1 MTRPGPT
8 IAAIAES
15 LLHPQGRFRRLS
27 GATPVTD
34 TNGIPRFTVTA
45 ETADFEAEADG
56 TPCLL
61 RFSLGENTR
70 LRRNA
75 QEHPF
80 PKGGERFFIAPYEYL
95 YEEMLFFD
103 GTGTPQRTDLLLERL
118 PPGALR
124 LPDFVRTHLD
134 RNGASILRRLLESVA
149 EMYRTFDAE
158 GIVHGHLK
166 AANILVTTD
175 GRPTAIRCLHSHS
188 RDARN
193 DRSAL
198 LRLSLAVYVSAC
210 MPPLFHM
217 LWTSPTAEAW
227 LPALFTQAEFD
238 RNTPLIRIA
247 AAAAADST
255 PPLHALPPELLRSPS
270 PEETATLL
278 DTLAALPFAPM
289 PLLEALLE
297 TAANTSAHATAHD
310 ITVPY
315 TATETAGPQTIL
327 LDTET
332 CEHIGRP
339 ADTVV
344 RYCKNGLWGYAD
356 AELRPLTA
364 PVFTRAD
371 EFYEGRA
378 AAGNTGGVGLID
390 RSGGFVMEPRFEAL
404 EWYGEWN
411 VAAACLDGEWN
422 LYDRCGK
429 RLTASGYDWMAPPAE
444 GTLLVR
450 RRERFGFID
459 LTGQPVTELR
469 YEEAFSFSDGR
480 ALVRTG
486 HTAYFIDREGRRIK

>member
-103 GTGTPQRTDLLLERL
+103 GTGAPQRTDLLLERL
-118 PPGALR
+118 PSGALR

-166 AANILVTTD
+166 ATNILVTAL

-198 LRLSLAVYVSAC
+198 LRLSLA
-210 MPPLFHM
+210 
-217 LWTSPTAEAW
+217 
-227 LPALFTQAEFD
+227 
-238 RNTPLIRIA
+238 
-247 AAAAADST
+247 
-255 PPLHALPPELLRSPS
+255 
-270 PEETATLL
+270 
-278 DTLAALPFAPM
+278 
-289 PLLEALLE
+289 
-297 TAANTSAHATAHD
+297 
-310 ITVPY
+310 
-315 TATETAGPQTIL
+315 
-327 LDTET
+327 
-332 CEHIGRP
+332 
-339 ADTVV
+339 
-344 RYCKNGLWGYAD
+344 
-356 AELRPLTA
+356 
-364 PVFTRAD
+364 
-371 EFYEGRA
+371 
-378 AAGNTGGVGLID
+378 
-390 RSGGFVMEPRFEAL
+390 
-404 EWYGEWN
+404 
-411 VAAACLDGEWN
+411 
-422 LYDRCGK
+422 
-429 RLTASGYDWMAPPAE
+429 
-444 GTLLVR
+444 
-450 RRERFGFID
+450 
-459 LTGQPVTELR
+459 
-469 YEEAFSFSDGR
+469 
-480 ALVRTG
+480 
-486 HTAYFIDREGRRIK
+486 

>member
-103 GTGTPQRTDLLLERL
+103 GTGAPQRTDLLLERL
-118 PPGALR
+118 PSGALR

-166 AANILVTTD
+166 ATNILVTAL

-255 PPLHALPPELLRSPS
+255 PPLHALPPELLRSPG
-270 PEETATLL
+270 PEETAALL
-278 DTLAALPFAPM
+278 DMLAALPFAPM

-429 RLTASGYDWMAPPAE
+429 RLTASGYDW
-444 GTLLVR
+444 
-450 RRERFGFID
+450 
-459 LTGQPVTELR
+459 
-469 YEEAFSFSDGR
+469 GR
-480 ALVRTG
+480 SLSGAGSGSGSST
-486 HTAYFIDREGRRIK
+486 

>member
-8 IAAIAES
+8 ISAIVES
-15 LLHPQGRFRRLS
+15 LLHPQGRFRTLS
-27 GATPVTD
+27 GTTPVTD
-34 TNGIPRFTVTA
+34 TNGMPRFAVTA
-45 ETADFEAEADG
+45 ETADFEAEAG
-56 TPCLL
+56 GMPCLL
-61 RFSLGENTR
+61 RFPLGEAAR
-70 LRRNA
+70 LRRAA

-103 GTGTPQRTDLLLERL
+103 GTEAPRRTDLLLERL
-118 PPGALR
+118 PSGARR

-134 RNGASILRRLLESVA
+134 RTGAPILRRLLEGVA

-166 AANILVTTD
+166 AADILVTAD
-175 GRPTAIRCLHSHS
+175 CRPTAIRCLHSHG
-188 RDARN
+188 RDVRN
-193 DRSAL
+193 DRTAL
-198 LRLSLAVYVSAC
+198 LRLSLAAYVSAC
-210 MPPLFHM
+210 MPPLFHT
-217 LWTSPTAEAW
+217 LWASPTTEAW
-227 LPALFTQAEFD
+227 LPSLLTQAEFD

-247 AAAAADST
+247 AAAAAGMV
-255 PPLHALPPELLRSPS
+255 PPLHTLPPELLGPPG
-270 PEETATLL
+270 PEETAALL

-297 TAANTSAHATAHD
+297 TAADTSAHATAHD
-310 ITVPY
+310 IAVPY
-315 TATETAGPQTIL
+315 TATETAGPQAIL

-332 CEHIGRP
+332 CDRIGRP

-356 AELRPLTA
+356 AELRLLTA
-364 PVFTRAD
+364 PLFTRAG

-378 AAGNTGGVGLID
+378 AAGHTGGFGLID

-459 LTGQPVTELR
+459 LAGNPVTELR

>member
-1 MTRPGPT
+1 
-8 IAAIAES
+8 
-15 LLHPQGRFRRLS
+15 
-27 GATPVTD
+27 
-34 TNGIPRFTVTA
+34 
-45 ETADFEAEADG
+45 
-56 TPCLL
+56 
-61 RFSLGENTR
+61 
-70 LRRNA
+70 
-75 QEHPF
+75 
-80 PKGGERFFIAPYEYL
+80 
-95 YEEMLFFD
+95 
-103 GTGTPQRTDLLLERL
+103 
-118 PPGALR
+118 
-124 LPDFVRTHLD
+124 
-134 RNGASILRRLLESVA
+134 
-149 EMYRTFDAE
+149 MYRTFDAE

-255 PPLHALPPELLRSPS
+255 PPLHALPPELLRSPG

-411 VAAACLDGEWN
+411 VAAGL
-422 LYDRCGK
+422 
-429 RLTASGYDWMAPPAE
+429 P
-444 GTLLVR
+444 
-450 RRERFGFID
+450 
-459 LTGQPVTELR
+459 
-469 YEEAFSFSDGR
+469 
-480 ALVRTG
+480 
-486 HTAYFIDREGRRIK
+486 

>member
-255 PPLHALPPELLRSPS
+255 PPLHALPPELLRSPG

-297 TAANTSAHATAHD
+297 TAADRKS
-310 ITVPY
+310 
-315 TATETAGPQTIL
+315 
-327 LDTET
+327 
-332 CEHIGRP
+332 
-339 ADTVV
+339 VV
-344 RYCKNGLWGYAD
+344 
-356 AELRPLTA
+356 
-364 PVFTRAD
+364 
-371 EFYEGRA
+371 
-378 AAGNTGGVGLID
+378 
-390 RSGGFVMEPRFEAL
+390 
-404 EWYGEWN
+404 
-411 VAAACLDGEWN
+411 
-422 LYDRCGK
+422 
-429 RLTASGYDWMAPPAE
+429 
-444 GTLLVR
+444 
-450 RRERFGFID
+450 
-459 LTGQPVTELR
+459 
-469 YEEAFSFSDGR
+469 
-480 ALVRTG
+480 
-486 HTAYFIDREGRRIK
+486 

>member
-1 MTRPGPT
+1 
-8 IAAIAES
+8 
-15 LLHPQGRFRRLS
+15 
-27 GATPVTD
+27 
-34 TNGIPRFTVTA
+34 
-45 ETADFEAEADG
+45 
-56 TPCLL
+56 
-61 RFSLGENTR
+61 
-70 LRRNA
+70 
-75 QEHPF
+75 
-80 PKGGERFFIAPYEYL
+80 
-95 YEEMLFFD
+95 
-103 GTGTPQRTDLLLERL
+103 
-118 PPGALR
+118 
-124 LPDFVRTHLD
+124 
-134 RNGASILRRLLESVA
+134 
-149 EMYRTFDAE
+149 MYKR
-158 GIVHGHLK
+158 
-166 AANILVTTD
+166 
-175 GRPTAIRCLHSHS
+175 
-188 RDARN
+188 
-193 DRSAL
+193 
-198 LRLSLAVYVSAC
+198 
-210 MPPLFHM
+210 
-217 LWTSPTAEAW
+217 
-227 LPALFTQAEFD
+227 Q
-238 RNTPLIRIA
+238 
-247 AAAAADST
+247 
-255 PPLHALPPELLRSPS
+255 
-270 PEETATLL
+270 
-278 DTLAALPFAPM
+278 
-289 PLLEALLE
+289 
-297 TAANTSAHATAHD
+297 
-310 ITVPY
+310 
-315 TATETAGPQTIL
+315 IL